1 MTLATLLRARLDR
14 PSRSINARV
23 LQIVFSLFAPL
34 IVGFAIPAFYVHQNE
49 RDHIMKSAIATAR
62 ALTSAVNLELASM
75 TMAAQVLASSQF
87 IASDDFE
94 AFHREATRLRRS

>member
-34 IVGFAIPAFYVHQNE
+34 IVGFAIAAFYVH
-49 RDHIMKSAIATAR
+49 RTSAITIR
-62 ALTSAVNLELASM
+62 KVQL
-75 TMAAQVLASSQF
+75 
-87 IASDDFE
+87 
-94 AFHREATRLRRS
+94 LRRAR

>member
-49 RDHIMKSAIATAR
+49 RDHNTKSAIATAR
-62 ALTSAVNLELASM
+62 ALTSAVNLVQCNKVFTTTRRDHRHGRTRERNS
-75 TMAAQVLASSQF
+75 TG
-87 IASDDFE
+87 
-94 AFHREATRLRRS
+94 FHTRPRAW